1 MALPSPPPPN
11 NVAIIK
17 PFSGEGIVYRVNKCS
32 FAWGRWGKGFSFTL
46 IVLSV
51 PIVLSPLK
59 FQQKLE
65 RENDELRLRG
75 RRGVLDK
82 YSIFWSR

>member
-1 MALPSPPPPN
+1 MSHKIHFFNSSYVPPLPTAS
-11 NVAIIK
+11 I
-17 PFSGEGIVYRVNKCS
+17 
-32 FAWGRWGKGFSFTL
+32 AWGRWGKGVSFTL

-65 RENDELRLRG
+65 RENDELRVG
-75 RRGVLDK
+75 
-82 YSIFWSR
+82 

>member
-1 MALPSPPPPN
+1 MHFFNSSYVPNGPPLPTAS
-11 NVAIIK
+11 I
-17 PFSGEGIVYRVNKCS
+17 
-32 FAWGRWGKGFSFTL
+32 AWGRWGKGVSFTL

-65 RENDELRLRG
+65 RENDELRVG
-75 RRGVLDK
+75 
-82 YSIFWSR
+82 